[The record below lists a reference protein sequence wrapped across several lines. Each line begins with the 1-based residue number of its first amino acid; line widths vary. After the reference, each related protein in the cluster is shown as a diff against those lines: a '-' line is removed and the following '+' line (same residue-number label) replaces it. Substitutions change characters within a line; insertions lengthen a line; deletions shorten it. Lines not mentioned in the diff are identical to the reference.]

1 MKTLPDTHVRE
12 ASSCPS
18 PVTIWQTLLSRL
30 LGQHYGLTLND
41 TPFADERV
49 IEQHIEAGISLC
61 DAVNFLVEKYAL
73 VRTDQPGFST
83 CPRSQLIN
91 SIDILRARR
100 ATGLMTRDNY
110 RTVAS
115 GETMKLSLML
125 EADRINV
132 QALNMG
138 QIVVDVDGVNLTELI
153 NKVAENGY
161 SLRVV
166 EESDQQSTCT
176 LPPFATL
183 AGIRCSTAHITEK
196 DNAWLYSLSHQTSD
210 VGESEWIHFTGS
222 GYLLRTDAWSYPVLR
237 LKRLGLSKT
246 FRRLVITLTRRYGVS
261 LIHLDASAECLPGLP
276 TFNW

>member
-1 MKTLPDTHVRE
+1 
-12 ASSCPS
+12 
-18 PVTIWQTLLSRL
+18 
-30 LGQHYGLTLND
+30 
-41 TPFADERV
+41 
-49 IEQHIEAGISLC
+49 
-61 DAVNFLVEKYAL
+61 
-73 VRTDQPGFST
+73 
-83 CPRSQLIN
+83 
-91 SIDILRARR
+91 
-100 ATGLMTRDNY
+100 
-110 RTVAS
+110 
-115 GETMKLSLML
+115 MKLSLML

-196 DNAWLYSLSHQTSD
+196 DNAWL
-210 VGESEWIHFTGS
+210 FTGS